1 MEVLYYFVPSPFLG
15 LGKFDET
22 VCMLLRTRIEGT
34 FCFTGVSEISCSF
47 DEHEQGFK
55 IVSLACIY
63 KVDIMMFLYLQLGV
77 GLFGETGCTRFR
89 TGMNSASTFTVFY
102 IMSISK

>member
-1 MEVLYYFVPSPFLG
+1 MEVFYYFVPSPFLG

-47 DEHEQGFK
+47 DEHE
-55 IVSLACIY
+55 
-63 KVDIMMFLYLQLGV
+63 
-77 GLFGETGCTRFR
+77 
-89 TGMNSASTFTVFY
+89 
-102 IMSISK
+102 